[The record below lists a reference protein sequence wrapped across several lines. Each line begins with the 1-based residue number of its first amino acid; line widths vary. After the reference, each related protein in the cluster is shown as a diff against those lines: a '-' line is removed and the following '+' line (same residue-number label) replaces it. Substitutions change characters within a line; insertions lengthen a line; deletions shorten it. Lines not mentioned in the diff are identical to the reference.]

1 VAEERV
7 FSQESQAWLIRERLD
22 PTSAWILTAGP
33 GEALHLIAGL
43 TFCGFGKSK
52 PSSGSSSG

>member
-1 VAEERV
+1 M
-7 FSQESQAWLIRERLD
+7 FSEESQALLIRERLD
-22 PTSAWILTAGP
+22 SHCRA

-52 PSSGSSSG
+52 PPSGSSPG